1 MEKVFLYFSSGG
13 ALLIP
18 VKPSLAT
25 GLEKYVFL
33 LINRIN
39 VFWLLYKLKKS
50 EKMQKI
56 VKWKLFTR

>member
-56 VKWKLFTR
+56 VK